1 MERDSN
7 KLIKARE
14 AALNSV
20 VGGVIACPSCG
31 TKHVKSSYQSV
42 FCKSKERTKCK
53 DNYWNNVDGEK
64 RDNKTR
70 ISTARKKWNKKI
82 RIENNLRKL
91 KNSIGVFE

>member
-31 TKHVKSSYQSV
+31 TRHAKSSYQSV
-42 FCKSKERTKCK
+42 FCKSKGGTKCK

-70 ISTARKKWNKKI
+70 ISPAREKWNKRVKT
-82 RIENNLRKL
+82 ENSLRKVKKMLGVL
-91 KNSIGVFE
+91 K

>member
-20 VGGVIACPSCG
+20 VGGVIVCPSCG
-31 TKHVKSSYQSV
+31 TRHVKSSYQSV
-42 FCKSKERTKCK
+42 FCESKGGTKCK

-64 RDNKTR
+64 RDNTKR
-70 ISTARKKWNKKI
+70 ISPAREKWNKRVKT
-82 RIENNLRKL
+82 ENSLRKVKKMLGVL
-91 KNSIGVFE
+91 K